1 MSVLAMRARGSP
13 REATATPWGSDG
25 IANRRL
31 AIQSSA
37 IDIIVGQLLF
47 DWCSYRSI
55 WSRQSRCS
63 SPPPA
68 TYFGMCSELTN
79 SRSFPMGWVV
89 PCRCNG
95 ELSGYYPCHLT
106 IRAQPTACT
115 GYLQLDVEGTV
126 LGIRGTMAYGATSS
140 VYLFGQQL
148 YMLPKTLT
156 EAGTYIHTYMRYP
169 CQNKVK
175 YVMDWI
181 HTQLGHEPTFSQKL
195 GAPFPLNFCVFSSRR
210 CSDAVYAH
218 AHMALSVS
226 KWL

>member
-68 TYFGMCSELTN
+68 TYFGIRCSELTN

-95 ELSGYYPCHLT
+95 ELS
-106 IRAQPTACT
+106 
-115 GYLQLDVEGTV
+115 VEGTV

-156 EAGTYIHTYMRYP
+156 EGTYIHTYMRYP